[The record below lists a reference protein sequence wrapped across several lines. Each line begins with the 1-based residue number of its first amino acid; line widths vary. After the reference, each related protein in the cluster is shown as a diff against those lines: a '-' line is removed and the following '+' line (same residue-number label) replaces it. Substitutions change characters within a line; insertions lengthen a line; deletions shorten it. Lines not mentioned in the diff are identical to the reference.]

1 MGAFSA
7 TMPKPFEDPRK
18 SEMREQFKIAL
29 DGAGHEIVD
38 EPVPVPYPA
47 AAGLKGAILGDIQS
61 LDGEQ
66 VRYAYFLRLNASK
79 PVPQWLANMAR
90 IALEKDLVRV
100 YVVVTEATTIVE
112 KTCRACGAGLIC
124 LTVEN
129 VAQEV
134 VKFGDVD
141 SVKRKVE
148 FEKRVKDAR
157 RRLDTK
163 LDLNL
168 KYLEN
173 NFSKVSELTQGMP
186 ADLRDKYIEDVEN
199 AERRW
204 RDWADD
210 ISVRIDAVL
219 ASQDE
224 NEMAT
229 VERLIKEGAISEE

>member
-1 MGAFSA
+1 M
-7 TMPKPFEDPRK
+7 
-18 SEMREQFKIAL
+18 
-29 DGAGHEIVD
+29 
-38 EPVPVPYPA
+38 
-47 AAGLKGAILGDIQS
+47 
-61 LDGEQ
+61 
-66 VRYAYFLRLNASK
+66 
-79 PVPQWLANMAR
+79 
-90 IALEKDLVRV
+90 
-100 YVVVTEATTIVE
+100 
-112 KTCRACGAGLIC
+112 
-124 LTVEN
+124 
-129 VAQEV
+129 AQEV